1 MILRGRN
8 GTNIRTDF
16 PKRVVRQLDYPFL
29 AILVNVTAICG
40 AAHAPAIKA
49 RDRDVWTLRSSQ

>member
-8 GTNIRTDF
+8 GTNIRSDF
-16 PKRVVRQLDYPFL
+16 PQRVVRQLDDSFL
-29 AILVNVTAICG
+29 AILVNATAICG

-49 RDRDVWTLRSSQ
+49 RDRDV